1 MVWPPDPE
9 IVAAAGGVGFGMSRF
24 NEDQRRRQKN
34 DHGGEFEEEY
44 GEDEEQR
51 FAIFQ
56 FLLHLSTLSLLP
68 CHTMMMTV
76 LISSDCRHPPANTA
90 VSISLLQLLHA
101 CCLMQ

>member
-24 NEDQRRRQKN
+24 NEDQKRRQN

-56 FLLHLSTLSLLP
+56 FAP
-68 CHTMMMTV
+68 FVDVVIATM
-76 LISSDCRHPPANTA
+76 SHHDDDCFDF
-90 VSISLLQLLHA
+90 
-101 CCLMQ
+101 